1 MTGPISSLPDSN
13 ARLQNQQNMYSN
25 SIRSSSQL
33 NELIQQ
39 LPRGIPEAAYHIKSC
54 CKVTRVVAKS
64 HYPGARVILVYLLKP
79 IDPWPTICFLC
90 RPYTLTVAVGT
101 MNSYYTVQSLM
112 ISSETQH
119 ETNCLEGRDLTRK
132 VLTHMIVEACL

>member
-13 ARLQNQQNMYSN
+13 TWLQNKQNMYSN
-25 SIRSSSQL
+25 SIRSSYQL
-33 NELIQQ
+33 NELNQQ
-39 LPRGIPEAAYHIKSC
+39 LPRGIPEAAYYINSC
-54 CKVTRVVAKS
+54 SKVIRVVAKS
-64 HYPGARVILVYLLKP
+64 HYPGTRVILVYLLEP

-112 ISSETQH
+112 ISSETQQ
-119 ETNCLEGRDLTRK
+119 ETDCLEGRPYSKGTDTYDR
-132 VLTHMIVEACL
+132 